1 VIPITRGLCKAAM
14 MRLSPIIFALIC
26 GPAFADPVE
35 IVSATAQA
43 SRGTWSFDVT
53 LRHPDTGWDHYADA
67 WEILAPDG
75 TSLGIRELAHPH
87 EDEQP
92 FTRSLSGIAI
102 PAGIDH
108 VLIRAR
114 CNVDGWGE
122 ARLRVEIAQP

>member
-1 VIPITRGLCKAAM
+1 
-14 MRLSPIIFALIC
+14 MRVSLLALLLTC
-26 GPAFADPVE
+26 APAFADPVE

-43 SRGTWSFDVT
+43 NGNTYRFDVT
-53 LRHPDTGWDHYADA
+53 LLHPDTEWDHYADA
-67 WEILAPDG
+67 WEVLAPDG

-87 EDEQP
+87 VDEQP

-102 PAGIDH
+102 PPGIDH

-122 ARLRVEIAQP
+122 ARLRVEITRS